1 MHSATNI
8 CQSPPFP
15 SDILCNQLLEN
26 YCIKAFSTQMALD
39 ISRAKETYQKEE
51 KKKKKLLAFTL
62 TCFQIPG
69 FPLDFLYIYIF
80 PPPRP
85 FN

>member
-1 MHSATNI
+1 
-8 CQSPPFP
+8 
-15 SDILCNQLLEN
+15 
-26 YCIKAFSTQMALD
+26 MALD

-51 KKKKKLLAFTL
+51 KKKKLLAFTL

-69 FPLDFLYIYIF
+69 FPLDFLYIYIYIF
-80 PPPRP
+80 PPHRP

>member
-1 MHSATNI
+1 
-8 CQSPPFP
+8 
-15 SDILCNQLLEN
+15 
-26 YCIKAFSTQMALD
+26 MALD
-39 ISRAKETYQKEE
+39 ISREKETYQKEE
-51 KKKKKLLAFTL
+51 KKKKKKLLGFTL